1 MISLQI
7 CLGVQE
13 YIEAFSFYHYLK
25 DGKLVTFREAV
36 DFIIRHFD
44 DSSLPKD
51 KVTLIEHGLEESE
64 NQSSLEK
71 MMIDGDNPGTEILKI
86 QNQDISKVNVYNH
99 NIVTMV
105 DYVLGLNDLSG
116 ELMRY
121 CINKIS
127 SGCLDTAFDI
137 CRFLSHLYV
146 GMLSVGFVSREY
158 NRKMITVK
166 QCLSKVEL
174 ACYTVRVR
182 GSEIPKHM
190 IVSVLENVNDETE
203 DEMY

>member
-1 MISLQI
+1 MLRFITS
-7 CLGVQE
+7 
-13 YIEAFSFYHYLK
+13 HLK
-25 DGKLVTFREAV
+25 DQLPQERSQEGGEFVEKDEFEKSEKIVLTSKGEAV
-36 DFIIRHFD
+36 DEIKKFKEDRNVQVRKQ
-44 DSSLPKD
+44 S
-51 KVTLIEHGLEESE
+51 TGSE
-64 NQSSLEK
+64 T
-71 MMIDGDNPGTEILKI
+71 DA
-86 QNQDISKVNVYNH
+86 YNS
-99 NIVTMV
+99 NIFTMV

-127 SGCLDTAFDI
+127 SGHIETAFDI

-166 QCLSKVEL
+166 QCLSKVEI

-190 IVSVLENVNDETE
+190 IASVLENVGDETE
-203 DEMY
+203 DDMNY